1 MAAVLVAL
9 VARCTVARLV
19 ALVLLAAAAGAD
31 YVGQAVEGEVAE
43 GNYTYY
49 TLKQAGDVR
58 LELTSLAGDA
68 DLYVAGEEE
77 ERPTFLFERHYMSS
91 TTCGRDVLAIPH
103 YLPRPVHIGV
113 YGHPRHA
120 RAVYR
125 LEVVIVEEREF
136 DPFLAEQEGGG
147 EEEGRS
153 RGERKGREKEEESDF
168 WTGEQGAVRVAFT
181 ILRQILEIVLDIM
194 I

>member
-1 MAAVLVAL
+1 MAASLVAVV
-9 VARCTVARLV
+9 VA
-19 ALVLLAAAAGAD
+19 LAAAARAD

-77 ERPTFLFERHYMSS
+77 ERPTYLFERHYMSS
-91 TTCGRDVLAIPH
+91 TTCGRDMLAIPS
-103 YLPRPVHIGV
+103 YFPRPVHIGV
-113 YGHPRHA
+113 YGHPRHP
-120 RAVYR
+120 RTSYR
-125 LEVVIVEEREF
+125 LEVVIVEEPEF

-153 RGERKGREKEEESDF
+153 RGEKKGREEESDF
-168 WTGEQGAVRVAFT
+168 WTGEQGTVRVAFT
-181 ILRQILEIVLDIM
+181 ILRQVLEIVLDIM
-194 I
+194 V